1 MIQFTC
7 PCGKALHAQDEHA
20 GRTTRC
26 PACGRDLAIP
36 DAEGVQTADAPRSPG
51 RPRDDALRDEP
62 NRTRADWD
70 DRRRPPSTSGK
81 AVASIILG
89 VLSLLLCSVF
99 TGLPAILLGALG
111 LGDIGRGQGR
121 VGGKGLA
128 ITGIVTGSLSLL
140 CLPVILIGLLL
151 PAVQKVPEAAGRM
164 QDANNLKQIGLAMHS
179 YNDATGKLPAA
190 ATCDPNGKPLL
201 SWRVAILPYIEQ
213 GGLYNQ
219 FKMDEPWDG
228 PNNSKLIP
236 LMPKTYAIPNDTTTP
251 AGLTHYRV
259 FVGNGA
265 AFDWCKGANIPND
278 FSDGTSNTILV
289 VEAATAVP
297 WTKPDELDYDPNG
310 PLPAL
315 DNQFS
320 GGSQA
325 ALADGEV
332 RMISSSIS
340 QQTLRA
346 AITRNGGETLGPDW

>member
-20 GRTTRC
+20 GQTTRC
-26 PACGRDLAIP
+26 PACGRDLDIP

-62 NRTRADWD
+62 GRTRADWD
-70 DRRRPPSTSGK
+70 DRGRPPSTSGK

-140 CLPVILIGLLL
+140 CLPVMIGLLL
-151 PAVQKVPEAAGRM
+151 PAVQKVREAAARM
-164 QDANNLKQIGLAMHS
+164 QDRNNLMQIGLAMHS

-228 PNNSKLIP
+228 PHNSKL
-236 LMPKTYAIPNDTTTP
+236 LSQMPKVYARPGESPTN
-251 AGLTHYRV
+251 GQTHYRV

-265 AFDWCKGANIPND
+265 AFDWCKGANMPND
-278 FSDGTSNTILV
+278 FPDGTSNTILV

-297 WTKPDELDYDPNG
+297 WTKPDELDFDPNG

-325 ALADGEV
+325 AMGDASV
-332 RMISSSIS
+332 HMIPKDVSP
-340 QQTLRA
+340 QTLRA